1 MASIFFWR
9 ANASAP
15 GTPGEH
21 ITQGASGL
29 VTSPA
34 LQTASGESVR
44 HIGWATRGQSHACS
58 QRGVAGLL
66 VLCLLCVM
74 ALMPAQARAE
84 TPVSIDM
91 KLLIISADG
100 TEPVLG
106 GMQATLKQIG
116 IPFDTLIATKSST
129 PFSAATL
136 SDGLGAG
143 RYQGILLT
151 TGNLGYLAPSG
162 NYESAFTAEQW
173 QALWAYEAAFR
184 VRQVTLYT
192 YPGAVP
198 DNYGLTP
205 VSGVDTTSSPINAT
219 FSTAG
224 KSVFAYLNTANPI
237 TIRNAWTY
245 LAKPIASANP
255 VPLLS
260 TPDGYAIASVYT
272 YPDGRQNLALT
283 ADGNQNLIH
292 TISLGYGIANWVSK
306 GMFLG
311 ARKVY
316 MNPQPDD
323 ILVDNDMWNPA
334 LGRESGTYRLTG
346 SDFLRAVAWQ
356 TVFRYNHPMATNMTV
371 EFPFNGSGATG
382 IYRNDTL
389 TPMVRL
395 LESQFK
401 WLSHTYTHANLDTIS
416 YAEATKELS
425 QNHQIAVNTLRLK
438 SYTKD
443 SMIQPDVSGLNNP
456 EYLRAA
462 FDFGIRYIVSDT
474 SYAIW
479 DNPSPNAGF
488 YSTYQPGILIIP
500 RRATNLYYNV
510 STPAEWVSEYNHFY
524 APGGLFP
531 TWSRALTYAEILDV
545 ESDMLLK
552 YLIRSEADSLMFH
565 QANMRAYDGI
575 NSIMGDLLHAA
586 VSKYEK
592 LFTLPILSPSL
603 RDSGI
608 LMAARMAYDSSGIK
622 ATLKLGSGN
631 AANSIVL
638 KTAKPVSAPL
648 TGINYG
654 SSKESYGG
662 QTVSTV
668 KLAENASLT
677 IPAPAW

>member
-1 MASIFFWR
+1 MASFLFWR
-9 ANASAP
+9 SAAPAAVGAQRVHATHPAAIASAVVPRMSAP
-15 GTPGEH
+15 GLTALE
-21 ITQGASGL
+21 SG
-29 VTSPA
+29 SR
-34 LQTASGESVR
+34 QSIGGRTA
-44 HIGWATRGQSHACS
+44 AT
-58 QRGVAGLL
+58 LL
-66 VLCLLCVM
+66 SLCLLCAVT
-74 ALMPAQARAE
+74 LVPTLAQAE
-84 TPVSIDM
+84 TPATIDM
-91 KLLIISADG
+91 KLLVISADG

-106 GMQATLKQIG
+106 GIQATLKQIG
-116 IPFDTLIATKSST
+116 IPFDTLIATRSDT
-129 PFSAATL
+129 PFSARTL
-136 SDGLGAG
+136 SDGQGAG
-143 RYQGILLT
+143 RYQGIVLT
-151 TGNLGYLAPSG
+151 TGNLGYQAASG
-162 NYESAFTAEQW
+162 QYESAFSAEQW

-198 DNYGLTP
+198 DSYGLTP
-205 VSGVDTTSSPINAT
+205 VAGVDTTTTPVTAQL
-219 FSTAG
+219 STAG
-224 KSVFAYLNTANPI
+224 KSVFSYLNTANPV

-245 LAKPIASANP
+245 LAVPTATANP

-260 TPDGYAIASVYT
+260 TPQGHAIASVYT

-283 ADGNQNLIH
+283 ADGNQNLVH

-306 GMFLG
+306 GVFLG
-311 ARKVY
+311 ARKIY

-323 ILVDNDMWNPA
+323 ILLDNDMWNPA
-334 LGRESGTYRLTG
+334 LQRESGTYRLTG
-346 SDFLRAVAWQ
+346 SDFLRAAAWQ
-356 TVFRYNHPMATNMTV
+356 TVFRRNHPKAADVTV

-416 YAEATKELS
+416 YAGAMDELNR
-425 QNHQIAVNTLRLK
+425 NHQIAVNTLRLK
-438 SYTKD
+438 SYTRD

-474 SYAIW
+474 SYAAW

-488 YSTYQPGILIIP
+488 YSTFQPGILIIP

-531 TWSRALTYAEILDV
+531 TWSRPLTYAEILDV

-552 YLIRSEADSLMFH
+552 YLLRAEADSLMFH
-565 QANMRAYDGI
+565 QANMRAYDGL
-575 NSIMGDLLHAA
+575 NSIMGDLLNAA
-586 VSKYEK
+586 VTKYEK
-592 LFTLPILSPSL
+592 LFSLPITGPSL
-603 RDSGI
+603 HDSGV
-608 LMAARMAYDSSGIK
+608 LMAARMKYDASGIN
-622 ATLKLGSGN
+622 ATLRLGTGN
-631 AANSIVL
+631 TGNSIVL
-638 KTAKPVSAPL
+638 KTIKPVSAPL

-654 SSKESYGG
+654 SVKETYGG
-662 QTVSTV
+662 QTISTV
-668 KLAENASLT
+668 SLSQNGSLT
-677 IPAPAW
+677 IPGPAW